1 MVGYAGPAAPLRQ
14 ALVTIGAQ
22 LDRDATVKR
31 DGDRGERG
39 ECHLAVVR
47 LAAGGV
53 AALGGLALLLACTGV
68 YGVVAFTV
76 ARRRREIGV
85 RMALGAQPVQVIR
98 LLVRQNMRPC
108 ARRRIELAGLWPLR
122 ERS

>member
-1 MVGYAGPAAPLRQ
+1 M
-14 ALVTIGAQ
+14 
-22 LDRDATVKR
+22 DRDVTVNVTAI
-31 DGDRGERG
+31 E
-39 ECHLAVVR
+39 ENAENALAVVR

-98 LLVRQNMRPC
+98 LLVRQNLRPVL
-108 ARRRIELAGLWPLR
+108 AGALLAGLWPRR